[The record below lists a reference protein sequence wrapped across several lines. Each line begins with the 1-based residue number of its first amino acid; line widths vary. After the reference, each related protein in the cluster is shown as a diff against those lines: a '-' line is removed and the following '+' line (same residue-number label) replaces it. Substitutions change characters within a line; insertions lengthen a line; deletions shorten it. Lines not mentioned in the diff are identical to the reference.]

1 MRRAAN
7 HPCLLRARYSPAEL
21 ERIAQCACKAGHFGE
36 RARIAQVRT
45 ELSTYSDF
53 RIHAVCAEVEGLAPL
68 MLPREVLL
76 DSAKFARLRV
86 LLPKLKAQGH
96 RVLIFSQFIEML
108 DLIECLLGP
117 LGLKMRQLRI
127 DGSTP
132 TAERQRRIDEFQAA
146 GSKVFAFLLSTRAG
160 GQGINLTA
168 ADTVIMHD
176 LDWNPAL
183 DRQAEDRAHRIGQTR
198 QVSVYR
204 LVTAASVEESILKL
218 QQRKKSLGD
227 SVLDAGVVNANP
239 NPAGRKAP
247 SKQDD
252 DDDRVGGDDD
262 DEWGDE
268 LDAMEKLSGDAPKLD
283 STKMSMLIEH
293 ALGMKL
299 ASQTPTP

>member
-1 MRRAAN
+1 M
-7 HPCLLRARYSPAEL
+7 
-21 ERIAQCACKAGHFGE
+21 
-36 RARIAQVRT
+36 
-45 ELSTYSDF
+45 
-53 RIHAVCAEVEGLAPL
+53 
-68 MLPREVLL
+68 
-76 DSAKFARLRV
+76 
-86 LLPKLKAQGH
+86 
-96 RVLIFSQFIEML
+96 
-108 DLIECLLGP
+108 
-117 LGLKMRQLRI
+117 
-127 DGSTP
+127 
-132 TAERQRRIDEFQAA
+132 
-146 GSKVFAFLLSTRAG
+146 
-160 GQGINLTA
+160 
-168 ADTVIMHD
+168 
-176 LDWNPAL
+176 L

-227 SVLDAGVVNANP
+227 SVLDAGVVNTKP

-247 SKQDD
+247 SPQDD
-252 DDDRVGGDDD
+252 DDDGGGGDYD